1 MDLYPLVRPLVMMMT
16 PEFGHTL
23 AIKALKM
30 GLIPPQPKVN
40 DPVLKTSLFGID
52 FPNPVGLAAG
62 FDKNADAADAMH
74 GQGFG
79 YVEVGTVT
87 PKAQPGNPKP
97 RLFRLVED
105 RAVINR
111 MGFNNAGMEAMAE
124 RLAARKGKGVVGV
137 NLGKNKDT
145 ENAVDDYVLC
155 ARRLAQYADYL
166 AINVSSPNTPGLR
179 SLQSKEPLIEIIGG
193 VRNVLKQLE
202 EDGQRRPPLML
213 KIAPDLEPEDL
224 RDIADVIMGEGL
236 DVADGETGVDAL
248 IVTNTTW
255 SREGLINWQKNEQG
269 GMSGKP
275 LFDASTRVLSDM
287 YKLTKGKIPL
297 VGVGGIET
305 GKDAYLKIRAGAS
318 LVQLYSAMVYE
329 GPALGA
335 RVANE
340 LAACLK
346 ADGFTSVADAV
357 GADHKDSE

>member
-1 MDLYPLVRPLVMMMT
+1 MQMD
-16 PEFGHTL
+16 PEFAHTL
-23 AIKALKM
+23 AIKALKF
-30 GLIPPQPKVN
+30 GLVPPQTLPD
-40 DPVLKTSLFGID
+40 DPVLKTTVFGLD

-62 FDKNADAADAMH
+62 FDKNADAVDALH
-74 GQGFG
+74 KQGFG
-79 YVEVGTVT
+79 CVEVGTVT
-87 PKAQPGNPKP
+87 PRGQPGNPKP

-111 MGFNNAGMEAMAE
+111 MGFNNAGMDAMAE
-124 RLAARKGKGVVGV
+124 QLSARKSKGVVGV

-145 ENAVDDYVLC
+145 DAEKAVEDYVLG
-155 ARRLAQYADYL
+155 AKRLAYYADYL

-179 SLQSKEPLIEIIGG
+179 TLQSKGPLIEILAG
-193 VRNVLKQLE
+193 VREALDELQK
-202 EDGQRRPPLML
+202 DGQRRPPLLL

-224 RDIADVIMGEGL
+224 QDVADVIMGEGL
-236 DVADGETGVDAL
+236 NVSEGETGVDGL

-255 SREGLINWQKNEQG
+255 SRDGLVNWQKREQG
-269 GMSGKP
+269 GLSGKP
-275 LFDASTRVLSDM
+275 LFEASTQILSHM
-287 YKLTKGKIPL
+287 YKLTEGKLPL

-305 GKDAYLKIRAGAS
+305 GEDAYKKIRAGAS

-346 ADGFTSVADAV
+346 ADGFTSIADAV
-357 GADHKDSE
+357 GADHK